1 MSCYADA
8 KQGLIRAAE
17 DDDDFTLATT
27 TRTRK
32 KKDTD
37 DQIKI
42 AKHFSGRQALDL
54 YLKCLQLILR
64 HQVWYL
70 VKDRGLPAELE
81 IVTLDLWALRIA
93 QFGDRIASDNRAD
106 SQSQSQVFSTL
117 ETDDSETDDKKG
129 TFRTPKGRDKKL
141 SGVPTLLD
149 CLALCYLGILT
160 LRLPITPGD
169 IYHWVTEG
177 NLAYRRAIKHLPLSM
192 RDRLPAS
199 YHAMLNPRT
208 LLNYK
213 RFYAAVTD
221 LQISFANDHKIA
233 WAPLNHPLLL
243 FRYLKEL
250 ALPLELYGVTV
261 RLSKLLGCEFVLRQ
275 DDKKR
280 LGVRHL
286 PEAQLASC
294 LVVCVKLL
302 YPFDGEQRHPH
313 SAAEPTAA
321 VIDWRHWN
329 ECLLSTKKEQRG
341 HDQRYTVEQLIQLEE
356 TDVFEMTS
364 DDLDQY
370 LDFYADAFLDDAGVQ
385 RTKDTDDFR
394 NAIYGMFPTERA
406 NATSTDQAPSGLSK
420 KDDLAMVRAVHGSM
434 QAVSAVEDAEEILRP
449 GQLYRSYKTK
459 NDMPEYAKQ
468 FYEEI
473 AKLAGLT
480 IDMLL
485 MAVFFT
491 EARIEKRRRKQ
502 REAEKQDQSV
512 G

>member
-1 MSCYADA
+1 
-8 KQGLIRAAE
+8 
-17 DDDDFTLATT
+17 
-27 TRTRK
+27 
-32 KKDTD
+32 
-37 DQIKI
+37 
-42 AKHFSGRQALDL
+42 
-54 YLKCLQLILR
+54 
-64 HQVWYL
+64 
-70 VKDRGLPAELE
+70 
-81 IVTLDLWALRIA
+81 
-93 QFGDRIASDNRAD
+93 
-106 SQSQSQVFSTL
+106 
-117 ETDDSETDDKKG
+117 
-129 TFRTPKGRDKKL
+129 
-141 SGVPTLLD
+141 
-149 CLALCYLGILT
+149 
-160 LRLPITPGD
+160 
-169 IYHWVTEG
+169 
-177 NLAYRRAIKHLPLSM
+177 
-192 RDRLPAS
+192 
-199 YHAMLNPRT
+199 MLNPRT

-250 ALPLELYGVTV
+250 ALPLELYDVTI
-261 RLSKLLGCEFVLRQ
+261 RLSKLLGYEFVLRQ
-275 DDKKR
+275 DGKKR

-286 PEAQLASC
+286 PEAQLAGC

-321 VIDWRHWN
+321 VIDWRHWH
-329 ECLLSTKKEQRG
+329 ECLLSVKEEQRG
-341 HDQRYTVEQLIQLEE
+341 DGQRYTVEQLIQLEE
-356 TDVFEMTS
+356 TDVFEMTY
-364 DDLDQY
+364 DHLDQY
-370 LDFYADAFLDDAGVQ
+370 LDFYADAFLDDVEVQ

-394 NAIYGMFPTERA
+394 NAIYGMFPIERA
-406 NATSTDQAPSGLSK
+406 NAATTDQTPSGLSS

-434 QAVSAVEDAEEILRP
+434 QAVSAVEDAEEVLRP

-459 NDMPEYAKQ
+459 NDMPENAKQ